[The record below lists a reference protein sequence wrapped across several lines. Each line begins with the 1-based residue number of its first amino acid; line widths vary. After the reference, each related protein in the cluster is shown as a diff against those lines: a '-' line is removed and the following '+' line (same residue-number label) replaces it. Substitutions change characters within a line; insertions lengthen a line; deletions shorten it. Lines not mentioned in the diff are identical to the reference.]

1 MALTPADKCPA
12 QDALATALAAVA
24 TAAAR
29 GPEALAAV
37 VKALASVV
45 PSVDHQGAT
54 PISDN
59 PIALDGGSSASK
71 EEPMY
76 RMIYGPYY
84 KDGHFHVHLH
94 LLDGT
99 KKYKSFGTEEAAMD
113 FIHRNEARMVK
124 NPVSVAKAIELY
136 VDSRAD
142 IRESSRVTIRYR
154 LEALADG
161 FEDVLIQAFPAM
173 TAWTRLVPKHAVD
186 TLHGIRSAA
195 VGFFEWCLQK
205 PYLKKNPFIGLKIA
219 GKKKRGKPQL
229 RLDEARSFLERA
241 LVAASGEPIS
251 KRRGTQQEV
260 GVVGAATALVLGLRN
275 SEVVNRQVRDLDD
288 GGATLCI
295 GESKTEAGI
304 RRVEIPDVLVPAL
317 LKLAENRGGT
327 EPLFPGLTQDGLRY
341 WTKELCKN
349 LKVPHVSP
357 QGLRGTHATASMRP
371 HANPHAVAA
380 ALGHESFSVTA
391 RHYAKPAAV
400 AAAKQQAAAEALA
413 PSKTPSK
420 TLGGGSKA
428 A

>member
-1 MALTPADKCPA
+1 MALPPADKCPA

-24 TAAAR
+24 AAAAR

-37 VKALASVV
+37 VKALASAV
-45 PSVDHQGAT
+45 PSGDHQGAT

-84 KDGHFHVHLH
+84 KNGHHHVHLH

-99 KKYKSFGTEEAAMD
+99 RKYKSFGTEEAAMD
-113 FIHRNEARMVK
+113 FIHRNEARMVN
-124 NPVSVAKAIELY
+124 NPITVAKAIELY

-142 IRESSRVTIRYR
+142 LKQTSRETIRYR

-173 TAWTRLVPKHAVD
+173 TAWTRLVAENAVD

-195 VGFFEWCLQK
+195 VGFFEWCIRH
-205 PYLKKNPFIGLKIA
+205 PYLKKNPFAGIEIA
-219 GKKKRGKPQL
+219 GRKKRGKAQL

-241 LVAASGEPIS
+241 LVVASGERIS
-251 KRRGTQQEV
+251 KRRGSQQEV
-260 GVVGAATALVLGLRN
+260 AVLGAATALVLGLRN
-275 SEVVNRQVRDLDD
+275 SEVVGCQVRDLDD
-288 GGATLCI
+288 GGATLWI
-295 GESKTEAGI
+295 AASKTEAGI
-304 RRVEIPDVLVPAL
+304 RRVEIPDVLRPPL
-317 LKLAENRGGT
+317 LKLAENRSGT
-327 EPLFPGLTQDGLRY
+327 EPLLPGLTKDGMRY
-341 WTKELCKN
+341 WTKALCKK
-349 LKVPHVSP
+349 LDLPQVTP

-371 HANPHAVAA
+371 HANPHEVAA
-380 ALGHESFSVTA
+380 ALGHESFAVTA

-413 PSKTPSK
+413 PSKNPSK
-420 TLGGGSKA
+420 TFGRGSKA